1 MELGKVI
8 KKIKMEEYTKEQREG
23 AFAVI
28 LALLVLFSSMV
39 NPVLPLILSTTILV
53 AFSVCKFI
61 KK

>member
-1 MELGKVI
+1 
-8 KKIKMEEYTKEQREG
+8 MEEYTKEQREG
-23 AFAVI
+23 TFAVI

-39 NPVLPLILSTTILV
+39 NTILPLILSTTILV